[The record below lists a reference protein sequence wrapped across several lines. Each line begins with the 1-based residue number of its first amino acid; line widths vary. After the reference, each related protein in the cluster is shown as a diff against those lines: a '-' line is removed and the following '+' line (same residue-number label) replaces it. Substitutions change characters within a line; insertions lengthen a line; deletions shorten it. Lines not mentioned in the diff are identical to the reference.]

1 MPKGLKQDRDG
12 ANYFGGAKWIVNRA
26 DEDGTPFVSNKKDT
40 KNNAYSNVSLFS
52 ILRFIKSIIN

>member
-26 DEDGTPFVSNKKDT
+26 DEDGTPFCE
-40 KNNAYSNVSLFS
+40 
-52 ILRFIKSIIN
+52 